1 MAQEA
6 ANSVEESV
14 KPAAR
19 RVVRRVKAA
28 AAEKPAAR
36 KTTAR
41 KTAAGRK
48 PAATRKAKPA
58 NPLKKASETAKEVA
72 YVQLGICGK
81 VYDEVNTRVSK
92 ARKQAPKQWSE
103 LVKRGERVQQ
113 DLDKVQKDLTKD
125 LRKRVNKL
133 EIPAPIETRVTNF
146 TKAVKKLTARVNKAA

>member
-103 LVKRGERVQQ
+103 PVKRGERVQQ
-113 DLDKVQKDLTKD
+113 DLDKVKKDLTKD